1 MKRGFDPDS
10 MPAGL
15 TFEQKI
21 SAAWAYH
28 VKGVD
33 QHTLAALYSVNQGR
47 IAEACKAVKEA
58 LTSAPAKRVET
69 EDEEF

>member
-10 MPAGL
+10 TPSGL

-21 SAAWAYH
+21 TAAWAYH

-33 QHTLAALYSVNQGR
+33 QHTLAALYGVNQGR
-47 IAEACKAVKEA
+47 IAEACKAVDNAFNDQKVTHA
-58 LTSAPAKRVET
+58 QG
-69 EDEEF
+69 

>member
-1 MKRGFDPDS
+1 MRRGFNPDAQ
-10 MPAGL
+10 PTAL

-47 IAEACKAVKEA
+47 IAEACKAVELA
-58 LTSAPAKRVET
+58 LTDPKDDDASA
-69 EDEEF
+69 